1 VRGAALA
8 LLLALSSC
16 GDHRLTTLRSPNADG
31 GGGPPGDCNAT
42 LFGFATLGG
51 GTNGGLGGERVTV
64 STYADLQLQAGRSE
78 RVVIQISGMIAN
90 AGQIQVSPRKTIVG
104 LGPRSGLEGAG
115 LNLTEGDIVV
125 RNLVIRNVVGTDAI
139 TVNTA
144 TNVWIDHCDLSSDRD
159 HNSEYYDGLVDVVYG
174 SDDVT
179 VSWTRFHDHF
189 HTSLVGHS
197 DDNADQDMNR
207 LHVTFHHNWFENT
220 YSFHPLIRFGVAH
233 AFNNYYRNVATGVS
247 ARMGAR
253 VLAEAN
259 YFDTVETPLVTDEKS
274 GETPGFV
281 TEKGP
286 NVYVNVVA
294 NQITQ
299 SADVLPPYPYAAD
312 PAADVPVLV
321 ERCAG
326 TGKIVP

>member
-8 LLLALSSC
+8 LLLALASC
-16 GDHRLTTLRSPNADG
+16 GDHRLTTLRSPNAG
-31 GGGPPGDCNAT
+31 GAGGPPGDCSAA

-51 GTNGGLGGERVTV
+51 GTNGGLGGQRVTV
-64 STYADLQLQAGRSE
+64 STYAELQAQAGRSE
-78 RVVIQISGMIAN
+78 PVVIQISGMIAN

-104 LGPRSGLEGAG
+104 LGPASGLEGAG

-125 RNLVIRNVVGTDAI
+125 RNLVIRNVVGTDAVTI
-139 TVNTA
+139 TNA

-159 HNSEYYDGLVDVVYG
+159 HGSEYYDGLVDVVHG
-174 SDDVT
+174 SENVT
-179 VSWTRFHDHF
+179 VSWTRFHDHD
-189 HTSLVGHS
+189 HASLIGHS
-197 DDNADQDMNR
+197 KENADQDTNR
-207 LHVTFHHNWFENT
+207 LHVTYHHNWFDRAS
-220 YSFHPLIRFGVAH
+220 SFNPLVRFGTLH
-233 AFNNYYRNVATGVS
+233 AFDNYYLNVTTGIS

-299 SADVLPPYPYAAD
+299 SADVTIPYRYAAD
-312 PAADVPVLV
+312 PPADVPDLV